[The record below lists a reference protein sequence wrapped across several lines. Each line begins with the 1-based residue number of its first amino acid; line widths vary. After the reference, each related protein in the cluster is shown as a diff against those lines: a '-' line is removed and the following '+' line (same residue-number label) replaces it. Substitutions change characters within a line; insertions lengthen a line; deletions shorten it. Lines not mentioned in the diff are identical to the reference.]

1 MANLAKGSGV
11 YVEGLSTTV
20 KAMQELGASREVL
33 TEPGY
38 QAAMILIRAAKP
50 LVPVKSGVLVST
62 LRPRRIQAGASVQAG
77 GKRAP
82 YANPIHW
89 GWAVVSHA
97 HKGTL
102 KPGTYRG
109 IMPQPFFSEALSYT
123 KEEIL
128 NNYEAL
134 MRKAI
139 DNLPGDKK

>member
-1 MANLAKGSGV
+1 MGNLEKGEV
-11 YVEGLSTTV
+11 VAVEGLSLTV
-20 KAMQELGASREVL
+20 KAMKELGASKEVL

-38 QAAMILIRAAKP
+38 QAALILIRAALP
-50 LVPVKSGVLVST
+50 LIPVKTGILAST
-62 LRPRRIQAGASVQAG
+62 ARPGRTQYGAKVMAG

-89 GWAVVSHA
+89 GWAVVSYA

-109 IMPQPFFSEALSYT
+109 IKPQPFFHEALGYT
-123 KEEIL
+123 QQEIL
-128 NNYEAL
+128 ENYEKL

-139 DNLPGDKK
+139 DNLPGAK

>member
-1 MANLAKGSGV
+1 MTSLAKGAMVS
-11 YVEGLSTTV
+11 VEGLGTTI
-20 KAMQELGASREVL
+20 KAMKELGASREVL

-38 QAAMILIRAAKP
+38 QAALILIKAAKP
-50 LVPVKSGVLVST
+50 LIPVRTGILKST
-62 LRPRRIQAGASVQAG
+62 ARPKRTQYGASVQAG
-77 GKRAP
+77 GKSAP

-109 IMPQPFFSEALSYT
+109 IKPQPFFHDALGYT
-123 KEEIL
+123 QEEIL
-128 NNYEAL
+128 NNYENL

-139 DNLPGDKK
+139 DNLPGDK